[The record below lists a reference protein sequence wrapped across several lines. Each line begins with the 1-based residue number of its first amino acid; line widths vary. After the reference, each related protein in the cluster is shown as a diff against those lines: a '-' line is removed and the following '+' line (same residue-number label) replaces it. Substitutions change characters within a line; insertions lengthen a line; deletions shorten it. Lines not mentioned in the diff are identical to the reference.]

1 MSAVQLVERE
11 QTRLVQMTVYERP
24 FWDRG
29 LLVAG
34 LDEAGRGPLA
44 GPVVAAAV
52 VFEPDALVEDV
63 NDSKL
68 LTPDKRSELFQR
80 VTEKAL
86 DWAVGMASPE
96 EIDRLNILRASHLAM
111 KRALEKLQSLPVH
124 ALVDGLPVSELPV
137 PHTAIVKGDQRC
149 YSVAAASIVAKVV
162 RDEIMRE
169 LDELY
174 PGYGFARH
182 KGYPTEEHVLAIHRL
197 GLSPVHRRSF
207 HVRSLA
213 GRGGV
218 RG

>member
-207 HVRSLA
+207 HVRSPA